1 MSVGSHTEGLDH
13 DNSPTQ
19 ISEFSTTE
27 FRLGRRP
34 SLDGLR
40 ALAVLAVLARHAEV
54 PLGDGGF
61 LGVDIFFVLSG
72 LLITA
77 LLLEEHRR
85 SDRINLRR
93 FMARRVRR
101 LLPAFIAFVVGTL
114 AIVYPNVTTGQ
125 RRSLLGG
132 LASSVLYVRNW
143 DQIISGRGLAGFT
156 QPHLWSLAVEEQFY
170 LVWPILFLGIV
181 SWRGRTRLMPPLL
194 ALFSLSAMLAVV
206 LLVVTNDNQR
216 LYLGTDVRAAQV
228 LAGALGAV
236 LIYRAGSLT
245 LPKTIARVPTDLA
258 LAALISAVVLIVGV
272 IGEPRFAAVYYP
284 VGIAL
289 FGVLVAAFLVA
300 LIQTPESRV
309 NRVLSTRPLVFIGS
323 ISYSFYLWHTLIITL
338 VTPSSVV
345 RMSWFHVQMPVL
357 RVGAALVGSICVAS
371 LSTFTI
377 ERWCQSHLFRWAD
390 RH

>member
-1 MSVGSHTEGLDH
+1 MLTQHGH
-13 DNSPTQ
+13 DDSPSQ
-19 ISEFSTTE
+19 GFEASTTE

-40 ALAVLAVLARHAEV
+40 ALAVLAVLAVHAEL

-72 LLITA
+72 FLITA
-77 LLLEEHRR
+77 LLLEEHCG

-93 FMARRVRR
+93 FMARRARR
-101 LLPAFIAFVVGTL
+101 LLPAFIVFVVGTV
-114 AIVYPNVTTGQ
+114 AIVYPNVTTDQ

-132 LASSVLYVRNW
+132 LAGSVLYVRNW

-170 LVWPILFLGIV
+170 LVWPVLFLGIIM
-181 SWRGRTRLMPPLL
+181 WRGRTRLAQPLM
-194 ALFSLSAMLAVV
+194 ALFSLSAVLAVV
-206 LLVVTNDNQR
+206 LLVVTDDNQR
-216 LYLGTDVRAAQV
+216 LYLGTDIRAAQV

-236 LIYRAGSLT
+236 LIYRSSALT
-245 LPKTIARVPTDLA
+245 LPKAIAGVPTDLA
-258 LAALISAVVLIVGV
+258 LAKLIGAVVLSVGV
-272 IGEPRFAAVYYP
+272 IGEPRFATVYYP

-300 LIQTPESRV
+300 LIQTPESMV
-309 NRVLSTRPLVFIGS
+309 NRVFSIRPLVFVGS

-345 RMSWFHVQMPVL
+345 RLSWFHVQMPVL

-390 RH
+390 RR

>member
-1 MSVGSHTEGLDH
+1 MLTRDGH
-13 DNSPTQ
+13 DDSPSQSLESGT
-19 ISEFSTTE
+19 SE

-40 ALAVLAVLARHAEV
+40 ALAVLAVLAVHAEL

-72 LLITA
+72 FLITA
-77 LLLEEHRR
+77 LLLEEHRK

-101 LLPAFIAFVVGTL
+101 LLPAFIVFVFGTL
-114 AIVYPNVTTGQ
+114 AIVYPNVTPSQ

-132 LASSVLYVRNW
+132 LAGSVLYVRNW

-170 LVWPILFLGIV
+170 LVWPVFFLGIIV
-181 SWRGRTRLMPPLL
+181 WRGRPHVLQPLM
-194 ALFSLSAMLAVV
+194 ALFGLSAMSAVV
-206 LLVVTNDNQR
+206 LLVVTGDNQR

-228 LAGALGAV
+228 LAGAIGAV
-236 LIYRAGSLT
+236 LIYRTGTLA
-245 LPKTIARVPTDLA
+245 LPKAIAGVPMDLA
-258 LAALISAVVLIVGV
+258 LAVLIGAVVLTVGV
-272 IGEPRFAAVYYP
+272 IGEPRFATVYYP

-289 FGVLVAAFLVA
+289 FGVLVAVFLVA
-300 LIQTPESRV
+300 LIQSPVSMV
-309 NRVLSTRPLVFIGS
+309 NQALSLRPLVFIGS

-345 RMSWFHVQMPVL
+345 KLSSFHVQTPVL
-357 RVGAALVGSICVAS
+357 RVVAALVGSICVAS
-371 LSTFTI
+371 LSTFTV